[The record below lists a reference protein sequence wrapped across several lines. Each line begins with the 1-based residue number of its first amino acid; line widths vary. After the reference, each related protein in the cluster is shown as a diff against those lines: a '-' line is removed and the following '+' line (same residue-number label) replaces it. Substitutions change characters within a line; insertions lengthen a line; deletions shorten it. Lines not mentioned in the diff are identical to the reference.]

1 MPKDQI
7 KTDDSRSLERVVRT
21 QSELKEKVL
30 KAANDNHIWVNAFSL
45 IRPTEETYRN
55 IGKAVVEMLQTKE
68 NLLPHYY
75 GEDFDGAITDLQK
88 LTPVL
93 YMSVNAS

>member
-1 MPKDQI
+1 MKL
-7 KTDDSRSLERVVRT
+7 KTDIKDNAA
-21 QSELKEKVL
+21 LKDKVL
-30 KAANDNHIWVNAFSL
+30 KAAQDNHIWVNAFSL
-45 IRPTEETYRN
+45 VRPTDETYRN

-75 GEDFDGAITDLQK
+75 GPEHDGPITDLQN